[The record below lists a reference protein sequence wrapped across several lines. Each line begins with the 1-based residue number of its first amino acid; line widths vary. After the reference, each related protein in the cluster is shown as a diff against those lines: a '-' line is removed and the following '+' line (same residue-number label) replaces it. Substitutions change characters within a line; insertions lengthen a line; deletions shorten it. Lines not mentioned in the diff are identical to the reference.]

1 MPASQEAAMRL
12 FERMIACGVAAAAV
26 AMILAVVGCK
36 YETGPPDYPRSPD
49 YSWGTG
55 AGAGHA

>member
-1 MPASQEAAMRL
+1 MPASRECAMRL
-12 FERMIACGVAAAAV
+12 FKRTIACALVAAALAMIV
-26 AMILAVVGCK
+26 AMAGCK

>member
-1 MPASQEAAMRL
+1 MRL
-12 FERMIACGVAAAAV
+12 LKRTIACALAAAALAAIV
-26 AMILAVVGCK
+26 ATAGCK

-55 AGAGHA
+55 AGGGHG